1 VQTAKSADV
10 DLRSKEDK
18 ENDKEKNKKGE
29 SDTIKLNDINPD
41 LDDDFMKTFFGKVGK
56 IRRIFN
62 PEGKNFA

>member
-1 VQTAKSADV
+1 MQTAKSADV

-41 LDDDFMKTFFGKVGK
+41 LDDDFMKKFFGKVGK

-62 PEGKNFA
+62 PDGKNFA